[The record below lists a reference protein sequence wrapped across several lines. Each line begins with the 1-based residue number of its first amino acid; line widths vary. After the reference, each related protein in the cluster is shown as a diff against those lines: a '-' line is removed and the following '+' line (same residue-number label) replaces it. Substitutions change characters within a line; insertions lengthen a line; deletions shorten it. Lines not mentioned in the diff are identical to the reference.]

1 MDDKL
6 FDKKIKSTL
15 DNLEVPY
22 DAASWAALE
31 QRLNAPF
38 VEEHPAPVDAVDKVV
53 FRTLERLEAPYQPA
67 HWDLLAQRMTW
78 VARQR
83 RRIWVAKL
91 TEAAIFLLLL
101 VNFDGLRDSDFE
113 GEKPSVAPKPPAN
126 NRLQALAPAPESQS
140 GGMVGSETS
149 TATGAYFTEEYGSGV
164 STYLLQNATLLFP
177 EVSSDSESPD
187 NRAVAGAAGNLI
199 TSLSENWSS
208 VAEMMTLPLLPGEPV
223 ARVNAEPRTAST
235 VHIKAPKQHRFYAA
249 TFANFDRNN
258 VRSEGYSNSSNGYGG
273 GMAIGYR
280 IGKWGVEAGLSYNRR
295 HYQPKK
301 EVEIYDITANGL
313 YGSYAKSVDADFVS
327 LPVKVT
333 RRVAQFG
340 QVTVHATAGVTT
352 NVALDK
358 SFRYGSVFYPA
369 PSASGNPDPA
379 QQPKLRKNGKGV
391 LESGSFGGNVYASA
405 DVGVRVE
412 QPIGRQIAAFVEPS
426 YRLAMGKKGI
436 GPNPA
441 KVNTFSVQAGVLA
454 TL

>member
-1 MDDKL
+1 MNDKL
-6 FDKKIKSTL
+6 FDKKIKAAL
-15 DNLEVPY
+15 DNLEAPY
-22 DAASWAALE
+22 DASSWDILE

-38 VEEHPAPVDAVDKVV
+38 AEEHPAPVDVVDKAV
-53 FRTLERLEAPYQPA
+53 FRTLERLEAPYHPA
-67 HWDLLAQRMTW
+67 HWDILAQRMTW

-83 RRIWVAKL
+83 RRVWVAKL

-101 VNFDGLRDSDFE
+101 VNLDGLPDNDPAAPQ
-113 GEKPSVAPKPPAN
+113 KPIAPQTPAN
-126 NRLQALAPAPESQS
+126 HRLQAQASERDEQPEPSLDSGAMTASSEFTGEENGVVVSPA
-140 GGMVGSETS
+140 
-149 TATGAYFTEEYGSGV
+149 
-164 STYLLQNATLLFP
+164 LLQNAALLFP
-177 EVSSDSESPD
+177 EAISALNNSSEE
-187 NRAVAGAAGNLI
+187 AVAGTSGNLI
-199 TSLSENWSS
+199 ESMAENWSS
-208 VAEMMTLPLLPGEPV
+208 IADMMTLPLLPGAPV
-223 ARVNAEPRTAST
+223 ARVNADPRSAST
-235 VHIKAPKQHRFYAA
+235 VHIKAPKQHHFYAA

-258 VRSEGYSNSSNGYGG
+258 VRSKGYSNSANGHGG

-313 YGSYAKSVDADFVS
+313 YGSYARSVDADIVS
-327 LPVKVT
+327 VPLKVT

-340 QVTVHATAGVTT
+340 QTTLHATAGVTT

-358 SFRYGSVFYPA
+358 SYQYQSVFYPA

-412 QPIGRQIAAFVEPS
+412 QPIGRHIAAFAEPS

-441 KVNTFSVQAGVLA
+441 KVNTFSLQAGVLA